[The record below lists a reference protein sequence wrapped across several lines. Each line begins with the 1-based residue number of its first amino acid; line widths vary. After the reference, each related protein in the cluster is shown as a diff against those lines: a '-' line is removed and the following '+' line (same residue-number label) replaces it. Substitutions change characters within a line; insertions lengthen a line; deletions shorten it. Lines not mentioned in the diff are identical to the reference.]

1 VLPRSTGASAISAGL
16 AVAYLG
22 ATGALPGFM
31 EKLDPASVQT
41 PGETAIAVIALSG
54 AAIAWRLSKLLDK
67 AE

>member
-16 AVAYLG
+16 AVAYQG
-22 ATGALPGFM
+22 GTGTLPGFM
-31 EKLDPASVQT
+31 EKLDHASIQT
-41 PGETAIAVIALSG
+41 PGEIAVAVIALSG